1 MNYETL
7 YVEKFETLYVEKFE
21 ISEFKFL
28 DYGLIHT

>member
-7 YVEKFETLYVEKFE
+7 YVEKFETLYVEKLE